1 MTLQNLLKKRNCKK
15 GRFASQFRE
24 IENSRIEINPWNDAQ
39 REEDQLS
46 EMGAETHIQRGSIS
60 NEGQFPVEE
69 QDSIIIPKRSA
80 EAGSSAK

>member
-1 MTLQNLLKKRNCKK
+1 MQK

-60 NEGQFPVEE
+60 NEGQLSKKE
-69 QDSIIIPKRSA
+69 SIIRTMRLPD
-80 EAGSSAK
+80 AGSSGKKWIWAGDALL